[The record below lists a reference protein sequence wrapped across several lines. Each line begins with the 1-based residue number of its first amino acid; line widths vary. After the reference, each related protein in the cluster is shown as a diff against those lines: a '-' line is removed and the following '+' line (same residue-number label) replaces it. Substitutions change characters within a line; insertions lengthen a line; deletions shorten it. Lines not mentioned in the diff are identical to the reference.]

1 MCDQDAF
8 DEMMRYRRGPELS
21 RREFGAL
28 GLGAGLTA
36 FIPAHADSVDTT
48 GADVLITTPAGS
60 CDAYFVHPVKG
71 RHPAVLMW
79 PDIFGLRP
87 AFKQMA
93 TRLAGAGYSV
103 LVVNPFYRLQKAPT
117 SPEHAD
123 FSNPDV
129 RKLLTDEMSSLTP
142 AVVVAD
148 AKSFIGWLDHQ
159 SAVDRKKKMAVT
171 GYCMGGP
178 FTIRAAAEFPDRV
191 GAIASF
197 HGANLAT
204 NAPDSPHLL
213 VAKMKAQALIAIAA
227 SDDKN
232 QPDAKDKLRAA
243 FDAAHLPAEIEVYA
257 GTMHGWCPIDARVYD
272 HDQAEKAWA
281 RMLVLFQRALA

>member
-1 MCDQDAF
+1 
-8 DEMMRYRRGPELS
+8 MRYRRGPEVS

-36 FIPAHADSVDTT
+36 LIPAHAGSVDTT
-48 GADVLITTPAGS
+48 GADVLITTPAGT
-60 CDAYFVHPVKG
+60 CDAYFVHPSKG

-79 PDIFGLRP
+79 PDIFGLRA

-103 LVVNPFYRLQKAPT
+103 LVVNPFYRLEKAPT

-123 FSNPDV
+123 FSNPTV
-129 RKLLTDEMSSLTP
+129 RKLLTDEMNSLTP
-142 AVVVAD
+142 EVVTAD

-159 SAVDRKKKMAVT
+159 RSVDRKKKMAVT

-178 FTIRAAAEFPDRV
+178 FTIRTAAEFPDRV

-197 HGANLAT
+197 HGANLVT
-204 NAPDSPHLL
+204 DAPDSPHLL
-213 VAKMKAQALIAIAA
+213 VSKMKAQALIAIAA
-227 SDDKN
+227 SDDAK

-243 FDAAHLPAEIEVYA
+243 FEAAHLPADVEVYA
-257 GTMHGWCPIDARVYD
+257 GTMHGWCAIDSRVYN
-272 HDQAEKAWA
+272 HEQAEKAWSK
-281 RMLVLFQRALA
+281 MLVLFRRTLA

>member
-8 DEMMRYRRGPELS
+8 DDMMRYRRGPEVS

-36 FIPAHADSVDTT
+36 LIPAHAGSVDTT
-48 GADVLITTPAGS
+48 GADVLITTPAGT
-60 CDAYFVHPVKG
+60 CDAYFVHPSKG

-79 PDIFGLRP
+79 PDIFGLRA

-103 LVVNPFYRLQKAPT
+103 LVVNPFYRLEKAPT

-123 FSNPDV
+123 FSNPTV
-129 RKLLTDEMSSLTP
+129 RKLLTDEMNSLTP
-142 AVVVAD
+142 EVVTAD

-159 SAVDRKKKMAVT
+159 RSVDRKKKMAVT

-178 FTIRAAAEFPDRV
+178 FTIRTAAEFPDRV

-197 HGANLAT
+197 HGANLVT
-204 NAPDSPHLL
+204 DAPDSPHLL
-213 VAKMKAQALIAIAA
+213 VSKMKAQALIAIAA
-227 SDDKN
+227 SDDAK

-243 FDAAHLPAEIEVYA
+243 FEAAHLPADVEVYA
-257 GTMHGWCPIDARVYD
+257 GTMHGWCAIDSRVYN
-272 HDQAEKAWA
+272 HEQAEKAWSK
-281 RMLVLFQRALA
+281 MLVLFRRTLA